1 MLFLVLSTPKPE
13 RPSAVAADRRRF
25 WAWLAPHQKAGTCR
39 WIHARVGRG
48 AAALFE
54 VSSNEQLHV
63 LLTGWSEHV
72 PAEFDVHP
80 LIDAKAAQKHLAV
93 PRKKARRARKKA
105 T

>member
-1 MLFLVLSTPKPE
+1 MLFLVLSTPRPE
-13 RPSAVAADRRRF
+13 RPSTVAANRRRF
-25 WAWLAPHQKAGTCR
+25 WAWLAPHQKDGTCR

-48 AAALFE
+48 AAALFDVE
-54 VSSNEQLHV
+54 SNEALHV

-93 PRKKARRARKKA
+93 PRKGRRAPKKVI
-105 T
+105 